1 MPHFFYTRGNINI
14 QMKHHFGWEDA
25 AKTEKI
31 LSNGNWRA
39 DFNGTQYYLDE
50 EDGYDDFRDWPRNK
64 YKSKRRRNERHV
76 DNLTPVDGWNM
87 YDRGWSKCVI
97 KEECLRESWDG
108 QMCQDD
114 LALQQRMKRGSA
126 TIHPRTSTHVL
137 SVSSTAGTN
146 DSDQGEGEEEQQT
159 MHWKEI
165 TRKSDQISELME
177 FIRELLRGREESK
190 LDLALAKR
198 MERVDRRGEGVLER
212 HQFEGVLDSFELLDL
227 LSRHEMDDL
236 FDHFSDKISLK
247 LKYRS
252 FVRSLLKN
260 KVHTK
265 AGTLVRGSWRDDKY
279 TARIVVSCNR
289 DVDDDEDEGSYM
301 KIKYARRQK
310 RIY

>member
-1 MPHFFYTRGNINI
+1 
-14 QMKHHFGWEDA
+14 
-25 AKTEKI
+25 
-31 LSNGNWRA
+31 
-39 DFNGTQYYLDE
+39 
-50 EDGYDDFRDWPRNK
+50 
-64 YKSKRRRNERHV
+64 
-76 DNLTPVDGWNM
+76 
-87 YDRGWSKCVI
+87 
-97 KEECLRESWDG
+97 
-108 QMCQDD
+108 
-114 LALQQRMKRGSA
+114 
-126 TIHPRTSTHVL
+126 
-137 SVSSTAGTN
+137 
-146 DSDQGEGEEEQQT
+146 

-301 KIKYARRQK
+301 KINYARQQK